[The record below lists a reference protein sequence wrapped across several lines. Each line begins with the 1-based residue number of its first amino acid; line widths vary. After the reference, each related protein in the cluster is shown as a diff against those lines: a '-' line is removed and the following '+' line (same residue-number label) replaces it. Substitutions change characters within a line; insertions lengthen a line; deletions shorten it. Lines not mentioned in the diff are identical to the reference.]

1 MAIPLTASKALRAL
15 RAEGLTVKQVG
26 NWRTHNRNRQGR
38 WGPVHGVILHH
49 TGTRGTERTVELCR
63 DGRPGL
69 PGPLCHAVIDKR
81 GVVWLVGW
89 GRTNHAGLGD
99 PDVLGAV
106 VCEQPLPADD
116 EATVDG
122 NPCFYGFECVN
133 LGDGY
138 DPWPAAQVDAMVRA
152 SAALLKAHGWG
163 LDGDTSLI
171 GHKEWQPG
179 KPDPRGLDMRELRR
193 RVAAMIRGAA
203 APPAP
208 PSHGGG
214 GGGGGGA
221 PPPPPPSRPTLTD
234 VDWWADIPTKSDK
247 PSPGDYTWW

>member
-1 MAIPLTASKALRAL
+1 M
-15 RAEGLTVKQVG
+15 KQVG
-26 NWRTHNRNRQGR
+26 DWRTHNRNRQGR
-38 WGPVHGVILHH
+38 WGPVRGVILHH

-63 DGRPGL
+63 DGYPGL
-69 PGPLCHAVIDKR
+69 PGPVCHAVIDKR

-106 VCEQPLPADD
+106 IHEEPLPADG
-116 EATVDG
+116 EASVDG
-122 NPCFYGFECVN
+122 NPWFYGFECVN

-138 DPWPAAQVDAMVRA
+138 DPWPAVQVDAMVRA
-152 SAALLKAHGWG
+152 SAALIKAHGWG

-193 RVAAMIRGAA
+193 RVAAMVRGASTPPA
-203 APPAP
+203 APG
-208 PSHGGG
+208 SD
-214 GGGGGGA
+214 A
-221 PPPPPPSRPTLTD
+221 PPPSPSPPSRPAPAD
-234 VDWWADIPTKSDK
+234 VDWWADIPIKSDK
-247 PSPGDYTWW
+247 PPSRDYTWW